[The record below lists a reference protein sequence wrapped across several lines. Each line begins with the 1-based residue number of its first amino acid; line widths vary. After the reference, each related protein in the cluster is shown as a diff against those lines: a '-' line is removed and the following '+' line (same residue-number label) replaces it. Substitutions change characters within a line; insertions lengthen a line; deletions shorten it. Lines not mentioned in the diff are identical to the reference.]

1 MVLNDT
7 ICVLGS
13 ETSEIAVHN
22 LEKWQGSLIVFV
34 IFLIAFIGFIIRG
47 LFIYFLTYEA
57 PKERTINSL
66 LKDEQVNKN
75 HSTLYIEFCFLIVA
89 NPFIFR

>member
-1 MVLNDT
+1 MLNDT

-13 ETSEIAVHN
+13 ETSDIAVHN
-22 LEKWQGSLIVFV
+22 LENWQGP
-34 IFLIAFIGFIIRG
+34 LIAFVIVLIASIGFFIRG

-75 HSTLYIEFCFLIVA
+75 HSTI
-89 NPFIFR
+89 